1 MTDGSWGANM
11 TQGMRAVGGR
21 LAVNDGRIS
30 FAPHGLDR
38 STGGKPF
45 DRPLTELASID
56 VAPRTFNP
64 LDGGLRKRLR
74 LRLSD
79 GAEALFVV
87 SHPGEVGERIGRS
100 AEAAG
105 ASPRIDV

>member
-1 MTDGSWGANM
+1 MADGSWGANM
-11 TQGMRAVGGR
+11 TQGSRAVGGR
-21 LAVNDGRIS
+21 LVVDDRRIS

-45 DRPLTELASID
+45 DRPLTELVSID

-64 LDGGLRKRLR
+64 FDGGLRKRLR
-74 LRLSD
+74 LRLID
-79 GAEALFVV
+79 GADALFVV
-87 SHPGEVGERIGRS
+87 ARPGEVGERIGRN

-105 ASPRIDV
+105 GSPHIDL